1 MTINNI
7 NNFNQEEL
15 KYAYHLSISD
25 SSCSL
30 LDIENVV
37 NQCGNL
43 RNLEIKNN
51 PLPHFPTFVSM
62 LTQLESLSLE
72 MPNIQSLADIVLPNV
87 QYLYLKLEK
96 LQTLRGCL
104 LPKNIRSLTI
114 ISSTLKQIE
123 EGDIAHLKHLSDLS
137 IQAPIEQMFSLKNCV
152 SLWRFSLGSS
162 NLDSL
167 FLKNYLPNSLSI
179 LTIFGNKLLK
189 TIDLADFS
197 QLNTLSVNNN
207 NPDTKILNIQS
218 CPILREVYLE
228 HTQNLPEGFES
239 CKLLKRLSIVS
250 NKLEEIPPFLT
261 ELADLS
267 YLKISNTPL
276 KKRPQDWC
284 KMVSLQILDLSS
296 NQIEDFSFAYSIPN
310 LASLNLNN
318 NPIKDKLFMLEG
330 KKILPIDPFTVGL
343 FPFNRSVYKE
353 TLSFMSALAKS
364 GLSRADKEWF
374 FYALKDLETIE
385 ITEGWSFYRLIQ
397 GLSIPYKLVNDKIT
411 RHLLSHDLNKKSL
424 NSFKNGAICF
434 LDGSFNENKN
444 EIKDKLKT
452 LGITVST
459 NFTEGGTHIIIGS
472 KPKAALT
479 VCGETSFAYLLEHQL
494 YGFIKDVGQEDKFLV
509 QEAAAGESVMVDSLK
524 QLLASTDANMV
535 QIGLEMLKTGGVTE
549 GVFDELLLLN
559 KTFNDA
565 KVRAETKKILISQGS
580 SEWIGVLNDRQT
592 FVDIQNAR
600 GKEIRDKLEKMAKSV
615 EKSAVFA
622 FAMLLFKYHQKGL
635 PFVLANFGT
644 NSDERKAALLALTDR
659 TYFDFHTGVG
669 YHNWKNKRPEEV
681 ILSPV
686 KTGIAFPIDHPK
698 AKEIRVINMHNC
710 KFDTLSKDITVFE
723 NLEELDLSVNN
734 LKSLPIQI
742 GKLTKLKKLDLSF
755 NRLTAFPA
763 ALENL
768 SQLEYLDLRHNDANA
783 FKSNLPTAIEV
794 PPSFT
799 KKVPKC
805 VVLL

>member
-1 MTINNI
+1 MTIKNI
-7 NNFNQEEL
+7 KEINIEEI
-15 KYAYHLSISD
+15 KHAFGIHFED
-25 SSCSL
+25 PNCSV
-30 LDIENVV
+30 LDIENSL

-43 RNLEIKNN
+43 HYLSITHPTLVRLPSNLLALSLLYSVRFTLPKLKVLEGHLLSENLTDLHIQSSSLTQISDVAIGHLSRLQSLAIHAPITKMSSLAHLQNLHHFDLAASDIKD
-51 PLPHFPTFVSM
+51 LSEKTCFPKS
-62 LTQLESLSLE
+62 LTQL
-72 MPNIQSLADIVLPNV
+72 IVL
-87 QYLYLKLEK
+87 
-96 LQTLRGCL
+96 
-104 LPKNIRSLTI
+104 
-114 ISSTLKQIE
+114 
-123 EGDIAHLKHLSDLS
+123 
-137 IQAPIEQMFSLKNCV
+137 
-152 SLWRFSLGSS
+152 
-162 NLDSL
+162 
-167 FLKNYLPNSLSI
+167 
-179 LTIFGNKLLK
+179 GNKLLK
-189 TIDLADFS
+189 TIDLVELQPLTWLQTDTQVS
-197 QLNTLSVNNN
+197 NISVCKNLQ
-207 NPDTKILNIQS
+207 D
-218 CPILREVYLE
+218 LRLKSISA
-228 HTQNLPEGFES
+228 LPEGLETCQALTS
-239 CKLLKRLSIVS
+239 ISIMGGNLSE
-250 NKLEEIPPFLT
+250 LPDWFMQLT
-261 ELADLS
+261 QLRSLRME
-267 YLKISNTPL
+267 NTPL
-276 KKRPQDWC
+276 KKVPQDWSVM
-284 KMVSLQILDLSS
+284 KNLESLSLYN
-296 NQIEDFSFAYSIPN
+296 NQIEDFSFAYTIPN
-310 LASLNLNN
+310 LKSLNLNG
-318 NPIKDKLFMLEG
+318 NPIKDKLFFLEG
-330 KKILPIDPFTVGL
+330 TKILPVDSYQIGDL
-343 FPFNRSVYKE
+343 FHFKPLPHKE

-364 GLSRADKEWF
+364 GMSRTDKEWF
-374 FYALKDLETIE
+374 FDTFKDMKTIE
-385 ITEGWSFYRLIQ
+385 ITEGWSFYRLVQ
-397 GLSIPYKLVNDKIT
+397 GLFVPFKLLLDKIT
-411 RHLLSHDLNKKSL
+411 IELQKRDVNKQGL
-424 NSFKNGAICF
+424 ETFKNVATCF
-434 LDGSFNENKN
+434 LDGSFAENKN
-444 EIKDKLKT
+444 EIKDKLKS
-452 LGITVST
+452 LGINVSSQLNDTV
-459 NFTEGGTHIIIGS
+459 THIIFGK
-472 KPKAALT
+472 KPKESL
-479 VCGETSFAYLLEHQL
+479 CFYENNELAYLLEHQL
-494 YGFIKDVGQEDKFLV
+494 YAFIKDVGQEDKFLV
-509 QEAAAGESVMVDSLK
+509 QEAAAGESVMADSLK

-615 EKSAVFA
+615 DKSAVFA

-783 FKSNLPTAIEV
+783 FKSNLPTAIEI
-794 PPSFT
+794 PQTFANKLPN
-799 KKVPKC
+799 C